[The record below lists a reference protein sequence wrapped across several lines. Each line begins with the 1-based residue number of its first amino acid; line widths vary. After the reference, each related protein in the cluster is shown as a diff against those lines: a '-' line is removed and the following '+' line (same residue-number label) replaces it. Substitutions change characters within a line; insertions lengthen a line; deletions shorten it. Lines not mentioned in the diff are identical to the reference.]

1 MRLSV
6 HLSFDG
12 QCAAA
17 FRSYEKRLGAKLT
30 TLMSYGD
37 SPMADKVPVEW
48 RERIVHAALE
58 LEGTRLFGADVP
70 PESYVTPQGFAVT
83 LSIKDVERGRE
94 VFGTLAEG
102 GTLRLPFQK
111 TFWSPGYGMLVDRFG
126 VPWEISCEP

>member
-12 QCAAA
+12 QCATA
-17 FRSYEKRLGAKLT
+17 FRFYEKRLGGKLT

-48 RERIVHAALE
+48 RERIVHATLE
-58 LEGTRLFGADVP
+58 LESTQLMGADVS

-83 LSIKDVERGRE
+83 LSVAGVERGRE
-94 VFGTLAEG
+94 VFGALAEG
-102 GTLRLPFQK
+102 GTLRMPFQK

-126 VPWEISCEP
+126 VPWEISCAL